1 MQLKE
6 ISMLAGTELK
16 TKAMDLL
23 VMSHGLRHE
32 NINPFIGE
40 WLIKAYL
47 VLLLLLCWSLD
58 PNTISK
64 LDQFNC
70 NLLSNEPCAKNW
82 ITNLFPFK

>member
-40 WLIKAYL
+40 WLITAYL
-47 VLLLLLCWSLD
+47 DFFFFCVGPLTQIPF
-58 PNTISK
+58 PN
-64 LDQFNC
+64 
-70 NLLSNEPCAKNW
+70 
-82 ITNLFPFK
+82 

>member
-6 ISMLAGTELK
+6 ISLLMGTELK

-40 WLIKAYL
+40 L
-47 VLLLLLCWSLD
+47 VDSPYSNSL
-58 PNTISK
+58 T
-64 LDQFNC
+64 
-70 NLLSNEPCAKNW
+70 
-82 ITNLFPFK
+82 